1 MSAAL
6 EEGEQRGVDWLMAR
20 VGHATGS
27 RFAAIMDRLKSGK
40 PSAERQ
46 KYLWELVIERLTG
59 KPTERYVTA
68 AMQHGIDTEPLA
80 RMAYES
86 QTGRMVTETGFVHHK
101 TILFVGG
108 SVDGLIDADGLIE
121 IKCPTSA
128 THLQTMLTE
137 ECEHMAQI
145 QGYLWI
151 TDREWCDFI
160 SFDPRLPVKLSLYI
174 KRIERDPLYIAQLKD
189 AVTQF
194 LAEVAAQHQAL
205 LAL

>member
-1 MSAAL
+1 MNDAL
-6 EEGEQRGVDWLMAR
+6 DPLAQGEIDWLMAR

-40 PSAERQ
+40 PSAERT

-68 AMQHGIDTEPLA
+68 AMQHGIEMEPLA

-101 TILFVGG
+101 TIPFVGG
-108 SVDGLIDADGLIE
+108 SVDGLIDADGIIE

-128 THLQTMLTE
+128 THLQTMLSE

-151 TDREWCDFI
+151 TDREWADFI
-160 SFDPRLPVKLSLYI
+160 SFDPRLPPKLQLYI
-174 KRIERDPLYIAQLKD
+174 KHIDRDPLYIAQLKD

-194 LAEVAAQHQAL
+194 LAEVAAQHQAI
-205 LAL
+205 LAI

>member
-1 MSAAL
+1 MSAVL

-27 RFAAIMDRLKSGK
+27 RFAAITDRLKSGK

-68 AMQHGIDTEPLA
+68 AMQHGIEMEPLA

-101 TILFVGG
+101 TIPFVGG
-108 SVDGLIDADGLIE
+108 SVDGLIDADGIIE

-137 ECEHMAQI
+137 ECEHLAQI

-160 SFDPRLPVKLSLYI
+160 SFDPRLPVKLQLYV
-174 KRIERDPLYIAQLKD
+174 KRIERDPLYIAQLQI
-189 AVTQF
+189 AITQF
-194 LAEVAAQHQAL
+194 LAEVAAQQQAI
-205 LAL
+205 LAI